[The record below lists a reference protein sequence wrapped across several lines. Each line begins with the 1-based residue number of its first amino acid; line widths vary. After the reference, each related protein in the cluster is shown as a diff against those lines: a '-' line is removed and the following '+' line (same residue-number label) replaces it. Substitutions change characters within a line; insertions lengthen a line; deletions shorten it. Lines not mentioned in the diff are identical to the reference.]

1 MTCNMGKSKKR
12 NFYKCK
18 YLDISCMSRQ
28 RAIDEVIADLNNDIF
43 SKKAY
48 NKISLFGLSAE
59 ELSENGAKFE
69 DLIALQHVLN

>member
-1 MTCNMGKSKKR
+1 MGKSKKR

-18 YLDISCMSRQ
+18 YLDMSCMSRQ
-28 RAIDEVIADLNNDIF
+28 KAISDVIADLNGNNF
-43 SKKAY
+43 SKNAY

-69 DLIALQHVLN
+69 DLIALKHVLS